1 MDFFT
6 SEESSIL
13 NNAKQVVVAFSG
25 GPDSTLAL
33 IATKALLGDN
43 PKLLATHIN
52 HQQQTDAEGW
62 EEICAKVCDKLNIS
76 FQAHKIHVEVKDQG
90 FEAAARSARQK
101 IYKKYGV
108 GTVIILGHH
117 ANDQAET
124 ILFRLFRGTG
134 IKGLSGMKRVSEYEG
149 ITYIRPL
156 MALSKDEILSRLSEI
171 NQEFILDKT
180 NIESNYSRNYLRNK
194 VIPLIKEK
202 WPHFDKSLNRMS
214 ALIGKQNE
222 LYESYLAEKIVSL
235 GDSEGLLLDAL
246 IDLIPFERAEIIRFW
261 LTSQGFTVPNESQM
275 KEIEKSF
282 FQSRHDAKPVLE
294 FQRDDGQN
302 VGVVLSKYN
311 KYLIAEKL
319 DE

>member
-76 FQAHKIHVEVKDQG
+76 FKAHKIHVEVKDQG

-171 NQEFILDKT
+171 NQEYIFDKT

>member
-76 FQAHKIHVEVKDQG
+76 FKAHKIHVEVKDQG

>member
-13 NNAKQVVVAFSG
+13 NNARQVVVAFSG

-33 IATKALLGDN
+33 IATKALLGDD
-43 PKLLATHIN
+43 PKLLATYIN
-52 HQQQTDAEGW
+52 HQQQADAKGW
-62 EEICAKVCDKLNIS
+62 ADICAKVCTKLNIP
-76 FQAHKIHVEVKDQG
+76 FEAHKINVEVKDQG
-90 FEAAARSARQK
+90 FEAAARSARQN

-108 GTVIILGHH
+108 GAVIILGHH
-117 ANDQAET
+117 ADDQAET

-134 IKGLSGMKRVSEYEG
+134 IKGLSGMKRISEYEG

-156 MALSKDEILSRLSEI
+156 MALSKEDILRRLGESK
-171 NQEFILDKT
+171 QEFILDKT
-180 NIESNYSRNYLRNK
+180 NDESTYSRNYLRNK

-202 WPHFDKSLNRMS
+202 WPHFDKSINRMS
-214 ALIGKQNE
+214 TLINKQNE

-235 GDSEGLLLDAL
+235 GDGEGLMLDAL
-246 IDLIPFERAEIIRFW
+246 GKLTPFERAEIIRFW
-261 LTSQGFTVPNESQM
+261 LTSQGFAVPNESQM

-282 FQSRHDAKPVLE
+282 FQSRQDAQPVLE

-302 VGVVLSKYN
+302 AGVVLSKYN
-311 KYLIAEKL
+311 KYLIAEKI

>member
-214 ALIGKQNE
+214 ALIGKQND

>member
-180 NIESNYSRNYLRNK
+180 NIESNYSRNYFRNK

>member
-235 GDSEGLLLDAL
+235 GDSEGLLLDSL